1 VGAFS
6 KYQNALRIKNL
17 LLQGGFNVEIVEVP
31 SAGRRLHAV
40 RVVRFYSMEEA
51 ETEGERVKDKYGL
64 EYRVLNRPE

>member
-1 VGAFS
+1 M
-6 KYQNALRIKNL
+6 
-17 LLQGGFNVEIVEVP
+17 EIIAVP

-64 EYRVLNRPE
+64 EYRILKRPE